1 MQQIG
6 TGPIGKRWVSASAVI
21 TGERSRAS
29 SVMPP
34 SRTNTGTEAKT
45 VPLPV
50 VEDMSGKMK
59 LLRLSRKPRI
69 VHHLVRRKGKR
80 PILPPVEP
88 QAKDSTSLSTS

>member
-6 TGPIGKRWVSASAVI
+6 TGSIGKRWLSASAVI
-21 TGERSRAS
+21 TGESSLAG

-50 VEDMSGKMK
+50 VEDMSGMMT
-59 LLRLSRKPRI
+59 LLRSSREPRI
-69 VHHLVRRKGKR
+69 VHHFVRRKERK
-80 PILPPVEP
+80 PILPSVEP
-88 QAKDSTSLSTS
+88 QAKDSASFRTS